1 MIDVAQYKTEI
12 SRIPG
17 DILVVPRSQMTE
29 LLAEVEAGQ
38 AAKRTLRRIST
49 IANLSST
56 TAIAA

>member
-12 SRIPG
+12 ANIPG
-17 DILVVPRSQMTE
+17 DVLVVPRTQMNE

-38 AAKRTLRRIST
+38 TAKRTLRRIST
-49 IANLSST
+49 IAGFCAT